1 MYFLAARYH
10 CQAIWSD
17 SIQCSFIQTGLFQ
30 MINPAA
36 RYVIGFVVAV
46 LAATTLASIF
56 STQFV
61 ITGLQGI
68 GVEIPFV
75 IRVSMTVTDLA
86 LLRIYVIMGGTAMLV
101 AFLVASACARWFPG
115 SRRVWFAVAGF
126 AALTGVLML
135 VESMLGAMLIAG
147 ARSLPGLLLQG
158 VAGAFGG
165 WTFARLTP
173 AGKPTA

>member
-1 MYFLAARYH
+1 
-10 CQAIWSD
+10 
-17 SIQCSFIQTGLFQ
+17 
-30 MINPAA
+30 MINPAV
-36 RYVIGFVVAV
+36 RYTIAFLVSVVA
-46 LAATTLASIF
+46 ATALASII

-61 ITGLQGI
+61 IAGLQGI
-68 GVEIPFV
+68 GVEIPFGT
-75 IRVSMTVTDLA
+75 RVSMTVTDLA

-101 AFLVASACARWFPG
+101 AFFVAGACARWLPS
-115 SRRVWFAVAGF
+115 SRQVWFTIAGF
-126 AALTGVLML
+126 AALTCVLML

-173 AGKPTA
+173 AGKATT